1 MRNKRR
7 AKNFRGNVR
16 GGARK
21 RVRPNYVPVIIILC
35 LSVGCGYATAK
46 YVVEPVVNYV
56 PQVTEKLSDK
66 QEENAEKDDS
76 RSSAGNE
83 SETKVVED
91 DVKVEKSGKVSGYA
105 LQFGSYSSREAAEKA
120 MSSLEITGL
129 QVIEQDSM
137 YKIVGE
143 TYKEKEDARAAL
155 DKLPE
160 GSKAFVTEI
169 YE

>member
-1 MRNKRR
+1 MRNKRY
-7 AKNFRGNVR
+7 AKNFRGNAR
-16 GGARK
+16 GNGRR
-21 RVRPNYVPVIIILC
+21 RVKPNYMPVIIILC

-66 QEENAEKDDS
+66 QDEKSKKDS
-76 RSSAGNE
+76 SDSSKDKE
-83 SETKVVED
+83 SKVVED
-91 DVKVEKSGKVSGYA
+91 DVKVESSGKLTGYA
-105 LQFGSYSSREAAEKA
+105 LQFGSYSSKDAAEKA
-120 MSSLEITGL
+120 MSALNITGL
-129 QVIEQDSM
+129 QVKEQNSM

-143 TYKEKEDARAAL
+143 TYKTKDEARSAL

-160 GSKAFVTEI
+160 GTKAFVTEI

>member
-1 MRNKRR
+1 MRNKRY

-16 GGARK
+16 GSGRRK
-21 RVRPNYVPVIIILC
+21 AKLNYMPVIIILC

-56 PQVTEKLSDK
+56 PQVTEKIADK
-66 QEENAEKDDS
+66 QDEKTKKDS
-76 RSSAGNE
+76 SDSSE
-83 SETKVVED
+83 DKEKKVVED
-91 DVKVEKSGKVSGYA
+91 DVKVESNGNLAGYA
-105 LQFGSYSSREAAEKA
+105 LQFGSYSSRDAAENA
-120 MSSLEITGL
+120 MSSLGITGI
-129 QVIEQDSM
+129 QVKEQNNM

-143 TYKEKEDARAAL
+143 TYKKKDEAREAL

-160 GSKAFVTEI
+160 GTKAFVTEI